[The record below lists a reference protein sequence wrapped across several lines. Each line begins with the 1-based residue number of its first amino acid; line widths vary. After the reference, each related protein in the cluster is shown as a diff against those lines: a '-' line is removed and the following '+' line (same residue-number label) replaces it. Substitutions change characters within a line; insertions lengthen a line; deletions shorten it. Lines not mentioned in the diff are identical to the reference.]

1 MNYTTLDYTVDN
13 KVLRLTLNR
22 PDQMNAFTTT
32 MGKELVHAFRRA
44 SEDDTVSVIVV
55 SGAGKAFCAGMD
67 LSVDGNVFGLDES
80 RRPTL
85 ADMAEPDTQDGVR
98 DSGGEVTLAI
108 HDCKKPVIAAI
119 NGAAVGI
126 GATSRE
132 FRTPDV
138 AIFALSAAQ
147 SWRSPPGISVTPHMS
162 G

>member
-126 GATSRE
+126 
-132 FRTPDV
+132 
-138 AIFALSAAQ
+138 LSL
-147 SWRSPPGISVTPHMS
+147 IHI
-162 G
+162 